1 MLRIALTLVGVG
13 VAVYVALWAWV
24 ALSIPRT
31 GTLQRA
37 PVAIV
42 LGASAFRNGAWNPC
56 LVARVRQGVRL
67 LEAGRVE
74 KLILSGGFDVEDGA
88 LEAAVMRDIAV
99 HYGANAGNLTLEP
112 RATSTAENLEF
123 SQAIMREQSLG
134 DTAIIVSD
142 PYHLPR
148 AGLIARKLGLTAGLE
163 PAPDSPCWTQ
173 GFMFSR
179 NSLREPIALVENWL
193 RGNL

>member
-1 MLRIALTLVGVG
+1 VLVALAVLSSLAL
-13 VAVYVALWAWV
+13 AVYVALWAWV
-24 ALSIPRT
+24 ALRIPQPSST
-31 GTLQRA
+31 TRA
-37 PVAIV
+37 EVAIV
-42 LGASAFRNGAWNPC
+42 LGASAFRNGALNPC
-56 LVARVRQGVRL
+56 LVARVRAGVRL
-67 LEAGRVE
+67 LEAGRVQR
-74 KLILSGGFDVEDGA
+74 LILSGGLDVEDNA

-99 HYGANAGNLTLEP
+99 HYGADADQLLLEP

-123 SQAIMREQSLG
+123 SAAIMRQAGFSS
-134 DTAIIVSD
+134 AVIVSD

-148 AGLIARKLGLTAGLE
+148 AALIARKLGLNATLE

-173 GFMFSR
+173 GWMLSR